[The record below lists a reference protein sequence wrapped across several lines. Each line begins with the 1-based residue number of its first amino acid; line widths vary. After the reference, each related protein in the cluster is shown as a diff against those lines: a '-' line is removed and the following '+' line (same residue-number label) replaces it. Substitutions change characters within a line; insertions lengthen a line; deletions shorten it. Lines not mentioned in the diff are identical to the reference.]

1 MQAKILLIADDE
13 QTRRVTSLPR
23 EQAGAGLV
31 HAANRP
37 DGITLAQAWVF
48 GITLRGLRGRGSQGC
63 TLRRP
68 RKADPRPDAMLLVV
82 DAFGGTGP
90 GDEGAR
96 RVDFGAFAGEGE
108 FR

>member
-31 HAANRP
+31 HAAKGP

-48 GITLRGLRGRGSQGC
+48 DVSLRGLQGRGWQGC

-68 RKADPRPDAMLLVV
+68 RKADPRPDAIPLVV
-82 DAFGGTGP
+82 DVFGGTGP

-96 RVDFGAFAGEGE
+96 RVDCGAFAGEGE
-108 FR
+108 FW